1 MNIMQQIKIEKI
13 TINIGVG
20 EAGDK
25 LTKAV
30 SLLSNLTGAKP
41 VQTITMKRI
50 PSWGLRPKL
59 PIGVKVTLRG
69 KKAEEMLS
77 RLFKALDNEINIKK
91 FDLRGNLAFGI
102 KEYLD
107 IPGVEYDP
115 GIGVI
120 GLEVAVTLERPGYRI
135 KKRKLNKSKIG
146 IKHLIAK
153 EDAKNFIAKNF
164 NIKVIEGEEE

>member
-25 LTKAV
+25 LTKAA
-30 SLLSNLTGAKP
+30 SLLNQLTNAKP
-41 VQTITMKRI
+41 VQTMTMKRI

-59 PIGVKVTLRG
+59 PIGTKVTLRG
-69 KKAEEMLS
+69 KKAEEILF
-77 RLFKALDNEINIKK
+77 RLFKALDNKINIKK
-91 FDLRGNLAFGI
+91 FDSNGNLAFGI

-120 GLEVAVTLERPGYRI
+120 GLEAAVTLERPGYRI

-146 IKHLIAK
+146 IKHLITK
-153 EDAKNFIAKNF
+153 EDAKNFIIKNF
-164 NIKVIEGEEE
+164 NIEVVEGEEE

>member
-1 MNIMQQIKIEKI
+1 MQEVRIEKI
-13 TINIGVG
+13 TINIGIG

-25 LTKAV
+25 LTKATI
-30 SLLSNLTGAKP
+30 LLGKLTNAKP
-41 VQTITMKRI
+41 IQTITMKRI

-59 PIGVKVTLRG
+59 PIGAKVTLRG

-77 RLFKALDNEINIKK
+77 RFFKALDNKINMKK
-91 FDLRGNLAFGI
+91 FDSNGNLAFGI

-115 GIGVI
+115 GIGII

-146 IKHLIAK
+146 IKHLLTK
-153 EDAKNFIAKNF
+153 EDAKNFIIKNF
-164 NIKVIEGEEE
+164 GVKVIEGEEE

>member
-1 MNIMQQIKIEKI
+1 MQQIKIEKI